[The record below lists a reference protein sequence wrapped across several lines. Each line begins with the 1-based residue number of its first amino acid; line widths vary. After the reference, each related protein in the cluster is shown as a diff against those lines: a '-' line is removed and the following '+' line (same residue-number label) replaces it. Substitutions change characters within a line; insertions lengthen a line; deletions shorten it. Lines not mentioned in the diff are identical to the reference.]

1 MKQKSVGISD
11 MSMFIPEARVSLDS
25 ILQRRAAEDPSF
37 ERRLRRAIESTN
49 QVSLR
54 FTRRWQDP
62 VTLAA
67 QASRDLFLRSKSAEN
82 VRYFGVGT
90 ESSVDMSK
98 PIAAYAHGVLQRS
111 GIPLPRQLSTFQVQ
125 HACAGGTIAMMS
137 VAGMLQAAGREDE
150 QGLVVCTDIARYQT
164 PSTAEI
170 TQGAGAVAMLIE
182 EDPQLLALDLR
193 TIGFASSDED
203 DFFRPLPSITARV
216 KGRYSVDCYNE
227 ALDTAFRDHS
237 ERRGRTTSDIL
248 RDTDLFV
255 VHVPFHKMAVTGMTR
270 LVEHHLGAS
279 PSEAHEFLNE
289 HHFFEGIEASRFIG
303 NIYSGSA
310 YMALM
315 FSLWRRWKVEGNGII
330 GKNVMIASY
339 GSGNTMSVIH
349 ATVTPGAPKV
359 LSTWDLQAI
368 LDAGADAS
376 VEAYNEFVAKETYTW
391 ETGEVCDGSLVT
403 PGEFYLKS
411 VRDDGYREYDYRES

>member
-25 ILQRRAAEDPSF
+25 ILQRRASEDPSF

-67 QASRDLFLRSKSAEN
+67 QASRDLFLRSKSADS

-137 VAGMLQAAGREDE
+137 VAGMLNAVGRDDE

-237 ERRGRTTSDIL
+237 DRRGMATSEIL
-248 RDTDLFV
+248 KNTDLFV

-289 HHFFEGIEASRFIG
+289 HHFYEGIEASRFIG
-303 NIYSGSA
+303 NIYTGSA
-310 YMALM
+310 YMSLM
-315 FSLWRRWKVEGNGII
+315 FSLWRRWKVEGNGIV

-339 GSGNTMSVIH
+339 GSGNTMSIIH
-349 ATVTPGAPKV
+349 ATVTAGAPKV
-359 LSTWDLQAI
+359 LSTWDLQSV
-368 LDAGADAS
+368 LDSGADAS

-391 ETGEVCDGSLVT
+391 ETGDVCDCSLVA

-411 VRDDGYREYDYRES
+411 IREDGYREYDFRES